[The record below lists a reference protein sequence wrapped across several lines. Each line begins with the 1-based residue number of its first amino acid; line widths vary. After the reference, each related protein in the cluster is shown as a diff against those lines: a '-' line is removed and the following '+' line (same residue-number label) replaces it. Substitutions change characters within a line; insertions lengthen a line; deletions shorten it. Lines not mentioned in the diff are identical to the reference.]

1 MPEEPIKWYSQ
12 KHITTLQYTYE
23 KHFFR
28 LLNKLH
34 EKTKS
39 DNLCLSGGLAYNGTA
54 NGKIQ
59 SKTPF
64 KNIWIPPGSIRCC
77 LDYWFSHYWN
87 HITNDR
93 KVNTTPFLGPSEKL
107 LDIVKVVKENDD
119 KIFYDIIWWRV
130 VS

>member
-1 MPEEPIKWYSQ
+1 MIFTKTYQ
-12 KHITTLQYTYE
+12 QQLQYTYE

-39 DNLCLSGGLAYNGTA
+39 DNLCLSGGCAYNGTA

-64 KNIWIPPGSIRCC
+64 KNIWIPPA
-77 LDYWFSHYWN
+77 
-87 HITNDR
+87 
-93 KVNTTPFLGPSEKL
+93 PSDAGL
-107 LDIVKVVKENDD
+107 LLVCASTLLESYYK
-119 KIFYDIIWWRV
+119 
-130 VS
+130 